1 MRLTFLGGADEV
13 GASGTLI
20 EIAGKKLLVDAGIRI
35 LAKTRRKIGDDQLPD
50 LSLISEAGG
59 IDYIL
64 ITHAHTDHT
73 GALPLVVERYPDAP
87 VLTTA
92 PSMALIRVLQADAQR
107 IMKLNH
113 EQEGELPL
121 FDAVASERLLTAMQP
136 VEPRQPIR
144 LGEDLRATFHI
155 SGHIMGAASIVLES
169 SEGTL
174 VMSGDLSLTAQRAVT
189 KAAIPNIKADALVL
203 ESTYGGRL
211 HANRAAEEKRLIDTL
226 RAVSERG
233 GKTLIPAFALGR
245 AQEVLQILLA
255 KRDQIDVP
263 IYADGMV
270 RAVCAAYSQFA
281 DWLPEQ
287 TVKAA
292 GDEPLFFRKQVKA
305 VETQAQRAEIALSP
319 TPCIIVASS
328 GMLTGGASAYYA
340 EQLAGDA
347 RNAILLTGYQD
358 EESPGRAI
366 QKAIADRK
374 RQDSITLRISGKPV
388 TVRCELGTYSLSA
401 HADEAE
407 LVSIAEAFGAN
418 DVMLVHGDAEA
429 RDSLARALRARQKI
443 VRLPESGTAVTL
455 EYQPLKA
462 VSKPRKQSGAKAP
475 AAVDAAAIASVDTAA
490 IWEQIRSQPGFYT
503 AAELAQ
509 IAGLDPAQIA
519 AALRVD
525 DLYFIPDT
533 SGERF
538 QVRTPEQVEAIQRRR
553 AIMAAYPSLA
563 NMIVVLRDG
572 GGKARLAHVQR
583 ISADG
588 FEAIAAG
595 TKTSHFPASAL
606 VYPIAPYVSKSAQ
619 KTRSV
624 LNHLARSARG
634 WMDAL
639 LSYDVRRA
647 LVESGER
654 VDPRTLIP
662 PEELL
667 PPPIPP
673 LSAADAALMA
683 IAFRLAHDGA
693 ELYPDGTLLTRAVVV
708 DEPMEQN
715 AARQLAVEM
724 FPPESRLRKVGM
736 EVGQRRIV
744 LSFDFPDIAAEQY
757 ADLMDE
763 LSERTGWDVTVSPTV
778 TQQAL
783 QNALMEML
791 PSNATLVKSLSYFM
805 DKREVHAEMNGNFD
819 ADALAAQ
826 FNAMTGFT
834 LRINPKLSG
843 VDSVGSAE
851 VVPSGERE
859 PIEINA
865 AYARLKAALEPH
877 GLMKAGLKNGQIVL
891 TFISPQV
898 GARHQALLARL
909 SNEVGYPLVLHP
921 HPDQAAILVRV
932 NQAVRAAGWQVRK
945 GPGLRTDRGEVTL
958 SLATSAASEAQIA
971 AVSAQIEAET
981 GYKLVI
987 G

>member
-1 MRLTFLGGADEV
+1 MKLTFLGGADEV

-73 GALPLVVERYPDAP
+73 GALPLVVERYPAAP

-121 FDAVASERLLTAMQP
+121 FDAVASGRLLDAMQP

-144 LGEDLRATFHI
+144 LGDGLQATFHI

-211 HANRAAEEKRLIDTL
+211 HANRAAEEKRLIETL
-226 RAVSERG
+226 RTVSERG

-305 VETQAQRAEIALSP
+305 VETQAQRAEIANGAA
-319 TPCIIVASS
+319 PCVIVASS

-340 EQLAGDA
+340 EQMAGDA

-407 LVSIAEAFGAN
+407 LVNIAEAFGAN

-462 VSKPRKQSGAKAP
+462 ASKPKKKSGSET
-475 AAVDAAAIASVDTAA
+475 AAVDRSAVAAVDTAA
-490 IWEQIRSQPGFYT
+490 IWEQVKGQPGFYT

-509 IAGLDPAQIA
+509 IAGIDAAQIA
-519 AALRVD
+519 AALKAD
-525 DLYFIPDT
+525 NLYFIPDMN
-533 SGERF
+533 GERF

-563 NMIVVLRDG
+563 NMIVVLRDA

-583 ISADG
+583 TSADG

-595 TKTSHFPASAL
+595 TKTTHFSSDAL

-639 LSYDVRRA
+639 LSFEVRRA

-654 VDPRTLIP
+654 FDPRTLIA

-667 PPPIPP
+667 PPPMPP
-673 LSAADAALMA
+673 LSGADAALMA

-693 ELYPDGTLLTRAVVV
+693 ELYPDGTLRTHAVVV

-715 AARQLAVEM
+715 AARQLAVEL
-724 FPPESRLRKVGM
+724 FPAESRLRKVGM

-763 LSERTGWDVTVSPTV
+763 LSERSGWDVTVSPTV

-783 QNALMEML
+783 QNALLEIMPAGTAL
-791 PSNATLVKSLSYFM
+791 ARSLSYFM
-805 DKREVHAEMNGNFD
+805 DKRELHAELTGDFD
-819 ADALAAQ
+819 ADALAGQ

-843 VDSVGSAE
+843 ADSVSTPE
-851 VVPSGERE
+851 IVPSDARE

-865 AYARLKAALEPH
+865 AYAAIRAALESH
-877 GLMKAGLKNGQIVL
+877 GLMRAGLKNGQIVL

-898 GARHQALLARL
+898 GARHRETLARL
-909 SNEVGYPLVLHP
+909 SSEVGYGLTLHP
-921 HPDQAAILVRV
+921 HPDQAAILLRV

-958 SLATSAASEAQIA
+958 SLAASPPAEQIA
-971 AVSAQIEAET
+971 AVRAQIEAET
-981 GYKLVI
+981 GYTLVI
-987 G
+987 A

>member
-1 MRLTFLGGADEV
+1 MKLTFLGGADEV

-35 LAKTRRKIGDDQLPD
+35 LAKTRRKIGEDQLPD

-121 FDAVASERLLTAMQP
+121 FDAVASERLLMAMQP

-144 LGEDLRATFHI
+144 LGEGLQATFHL

-169 SEGTL
+169 DEGTL
-174 VMSGDLSLTAQRAVT
+174 IMSGDLSLTAQRAVT

-211 HANRAAEEKRLIDTL
+211 HANRAAEEKRLIETL
-226 RAVSERG
+226 RMVSERG

-305 VETQAQRAEIALSP
+305 VETQVQRAEIALSP
-319 TPCIIVASS
+319 MPCIIVASS

-374 RQDSITLRISGKPV
+374 RQESITLRISGKPV
-388 TVRCELGTYSLSA
+388 IVRCDLGTYSLSA
-401 HADEAE
+401 HADESE

-443 VRLPESGTAVTL
+443 VRLPESGTAITL
-455 EYQPLKA
+455 EYQPRKA
-462 VSKPRKQSGAKAP
+462 AGKPSKQSSAKAP
-475 AAVDAAAIASVDTAA
+475 ALADIAAVESVDIAP
-490 IWEQIRSQPGFYT
+490 IWEQVRSQPGFYT

-509 IAGLDPAQIA
+509 IAALDPAQIA
-519 AALRVD
+519 TALKAD

-533 SGERF
+533 NGARF
-538 QVRTPEQVEAIQRRR
+538 QVRTPEQVAAIQRRR

-572 GGKARLAHVQR
+572 AGKARAAHVQR
-583 ISADG
+583 TAADG

-595 TKTSHFPASAL
+595 TKTTHFAADAL
-606 VYPIAPYVSKSAQ
+606 IYPIAPYISKNAQ

-624 LNHLARSARG
+624 LNYLARSARG

-667 PPPIPP
+667 PPPMPP
-673 LSAADAALMA
+673 LSGADAALMA

-693 ELYPDGTLLTRAVVV
+693 ELYPDGTLLTRSVVV

-715 AARQLAVEM
+715 AARQLAVEL

-757 ADLMDE
+757 AELIDE
-763 LSERTGWDVTVSPTV
+763 LSERTGWDVGVSPTV

-783 QNALMEML
+783 QNALMEIL
-791 PSNATLVKSLSYFM
+791 PSSAILAKSLSYFM
-805 DKREVHAEMNGNFD
+805 NKREVHAELNGDFD
-819 ADALAAQ
+819 ADALTAQ
-826 FNAMTGFT
+826 FNAMTGFM
-834 LRINPKLSG
+834 LRINPKLSSA
-843 VDSVGSAE
+843 DSAGAVE
-851 VVPSGERE
+851 VTPSGKRE
-859 PIEINA
+859 PLEINA
-865 AYARLKAALEPH
+865 AYALIRSALESH
-877 GLMKAGLKNGQIVL
+877 GLMRAGLKNGQIVL

-898 GARHQALLARL
+898 GARCREMLARL
-909 SNEVGYPLVLHP
+909 SSEVGYPLTLHP
-921 HPDQAAILVRV
+921 HPDQAAILLRV
-932 NQAVRAAGWQVRK
+932 NQAVRAAGWKVRK

-958 SLATSAASEAQIA
+958 SLAAGAPDEQIA
-971 AVSAQIEAET
+971 AVRAQIEAET

-987 G
+987 A